1 MCPSPARWYP
11 PPVEVYKLNSDADV
25 FKSGQIGMGGVIRD
39 NVGEV
44 VMATSK
50 RMDGIVDAD
59 VAEAL
64 SARHG
69 LQIALEAGYSALILE
84 VDCLK
89 LFNILKEGKIESS
102 LFGMVVQDILHLTS
116 QCSCISFSHVR
127 RQGNVVAHTLA
138 KMCKEME
145 GLKVWLEDF
154 PLEIATAVMVDLQE

>member
-11 PPVEVYKLNSDADV
+11 PPVEVYKLNSDAAV

-50 RMDGIVDAD
+50 RMDGMMDAD

-89 LFNILKEGKIESS
+89 LFNSLKEGKIESS
-102 LFGMVVQDILHLTS
+102 LFGMVV
-116 QCSCISFSHVR
+116 
-127 RQGNVVAHTLA
+127 
-138 KMCKEME
+138 
-145 GLKVWLEDF
+145 
-154 PLEIATAVMVDLQE
+154 